1 MTSSFPAV
9 NSKQVVK
16 VLESIGFVFV
26 RQSGSSHAV
35 YKRLLDQRRT
45 VVPMHGNTIIKRRTL
60 KSILKDAN
68 LTLEEF
74 RSLLN
79 EV

>member
-1 MTSSFPAV
+1 MTASFPAV
-9 NSKQVVK
+9 TAKQVVK
-16 VLESIGFVFV
+16 ILEHVGFVFL
-26 RQSGSSHAV
+26 RQSGSSHAI
-35 YKRLLDQRRT
+35 YKRVVDQRRT
-45 VVPMHGNTIIKRRTL
+45 VIPMHGHTILKRRTL

-74 RSLLN
+74 RRLLG